1 MNKNLLNPISEEV
14 LRYLNIKSIS
24 VISEFS
30 FNPTY
35 YVKYFDNTLK
45 IFNEKDFR
53 VFNFNI
59 IKTIRKLKLQKLL

>member
-24 VISEFS
+24 VISEFG
-30 FNPTY
+30 FNPKY
-35 YVKYFDNTLK
+35 YVKYFNNTEKYL
-45 IFNEKDFR
+45 NEKQFKS
-53 VFNFNI
+53 FNSNI